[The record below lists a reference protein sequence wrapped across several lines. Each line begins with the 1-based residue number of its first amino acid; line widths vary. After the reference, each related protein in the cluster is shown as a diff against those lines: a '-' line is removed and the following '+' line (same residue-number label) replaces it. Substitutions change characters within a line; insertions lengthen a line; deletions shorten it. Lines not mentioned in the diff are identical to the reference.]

1 MIDIP
6 SPCMVMSD
14 MSVDNDPFFAM
25 PRDVEG
31 SMTAPPPLWLQLCLW
46 VDGLVYTVYIT
57 SLYWETILLLF
68 WVIKYGFEKLF

>member
-31 SMTAPPPLWLQLCLW
+31 SVTIPPLLWL
-46 VDGLVYTVYIT
+46 
-57 SLYWETILLLF
+57 
-68 WVIKYGFEKLF
+68 